1 MQQILILLT
10 LLSSCDSFTLFNAF
24 AVMDPGPDPDRNVY
38 LPANVRSFLMEEMP
52 VPGKIMYLH
61 GSDCFWNLSYV
72 YDELSITEPC
82 QKFIASVS
90 ALVNDARVAANLGP
104 CLYVKPVNGGLGLLS
119 NQCVLNM
126 LF

>member
-1 MQQILILLT
+1 MSMT
-10 LLSSCDSFTLFNAF
+10 SCPSLNHA
-24 AVMDPGPDPDRNVY
+24 RNS
-38 LPANVRSFLMEEMP
+38 L
-52 VPGKIMYLH
+52 
-61 GSDCFWNLSYV
+61 
-72 YDELSITEPC
+72 
-82 QKFIASVS
+82 SVS